1 MAVCTFIPV
10 PSLAEAAFEKGHNC
24 ATDTIK
30 AMLAT
35 TVPAVQSV
43 TQRDQLVEVANGN
56 GYTTGG
62 VTLTQSSSAT
72 VNGTYSLVMSDPA
85 AWTASGAGFTF
96 NTVAF
101 YNDTSTG
108 DLLLGLAFVSTAGQ
122 KAITNAALSSNT
134 ATLTCNAHGYQV
146 GDVVVVSEL
155 SNGVFNGTYTLTA
168 VTTNTFSYS
177 RTSANITSAA
187 VTAGKV
193 IKPETITKPAGSTF
207 AIQFGGASLFD
218 VKASGGN

>member
-1 MAVCTFIPV
+1 MPVCTFIPV
-10 PSLAEAAFEKGHNC
+10 PTFAEAAFEKGHNC

-35 TVPAVQSV
+35 TVPDLQSV
-43 TQRDQLVEVANGN
+43 TQRSQLVEVANGN

-62 VTLTQSSSAT
+62 VTCVQTSSGT
-72 VNGTYSLVMSDPA
+72 TNGAYSLVLTDPA
-85 AWTASGAGFTF
+85 VWTASGAGFSF

-101 YNDTSTG
+101 YNDTSTT
-108 DLLLGLAFVSTAGQ
+108 DLLLGLAFVNSVGQ
-122 KAITNAALSSNT
+122 KAITNAALSTNT

-146 GDVVVVSEL
+146 GDVVVVSEM
-155 SNGVFNGTYTLTA
+155 SNGVFNGTYTITA

-177 RTSANITSAA
+177 RTNTNITSAA
-187 VTAGKV
+187 VTSGKV
-193 IKPETITKPAGSTF
+193 IKPETVTKAAGTTF

-218 VKASGGN
+218 VKAIGGN